1 MIDFEQDDTYIH
13 ASYEIAEEVVIGA
26 HEQLRYVQGDASE
39 IHVRHGSRWHRVP
52 VGGIVNGARS
62 QVVVRNPFKHRNIN
76 VVLGLGSRVI
86 DAIPEIVSD
95 EPQDRFVGELVTTAA
110 RNVALTLSQPFEI
123 TGVLP
128 SNVTARIGDDTASR
142 YLTGIEGIAGAADVW
157 MYLGGKE
164 NYGPKFT
171 RRNLEFTP
179 GYVLDL
185 ARAVTIYPGT
195 FVSLQAP
202 ANVTIPL
209 SWRVLPG
216 ALP

>member
-1 MIDFEQDDTYIH
+1 MMDFDQHDTYIH
-13 ASYEIAEEVVIGA
+13 ASYEIAKDVVIGA
-26 HEQLRYVQGDASE
+26 HEQVRYIQGDTPE

-62 QVVVRNPFKHRNIN
+62 QMVVRNPFTHRNIN

-86 DAIPEIVSD
+86 DAIPEIVTD
-95 EPQDRFVGELVTTAA
+95 EPQDRFVGQLVTTAA
-110 RNVALTLSQPFEI
+110 RNVALTLAQPFEI

-128 SNVTARIGDDTASR
+128 GNVTARIGDDTASR
-142 YLTGIEGIAGAADVW
+142 YLSGAAETAGATDAW

-164 NYGPKFT
+164 SYGPQFE

-179 GYVLDL
+179 GYVLDISK
-185 ARAVTIYPGT
+185 AVTIYPGT

-209 SWRVLPG
+209 SGRVLPG